1 MIRMA
6 NFKKVRY
13 GKSAIE
19 NIPEKQ
25 GVYVINGIFKIG
37 RPDYIGKSSNLRRRV
52 KEHLDKGIGDFLGLK
67 TLEYTEVRNEEKNSK
82 LERELIREKKPR
94 LNKIRYKKD

>member
-1 MIRMA
+1 MICMV

-25 GVYVINGIFKIG
+25 GVYVINDIFGIG
-37 RPDYIGKSSNLRRRV
+37 RPDYIGKSRNLRRRV
-52 KEHLDKGIGDFLGLK
+52 KEHLDKDIDDFFGLK
-67 TLEYTEVRNEEKNSK
+67 TLEYTEVRNEERNGK
-82 LERELIREKKPR
+82 LERELIRERKPR